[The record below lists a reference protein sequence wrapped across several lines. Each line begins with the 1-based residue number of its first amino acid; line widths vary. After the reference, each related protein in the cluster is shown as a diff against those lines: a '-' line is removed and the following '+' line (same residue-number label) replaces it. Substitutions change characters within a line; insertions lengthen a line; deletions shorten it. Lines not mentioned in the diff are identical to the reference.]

1 MYRLY
6 VYSFFCYFQGYVFIE
21 IVFFSCVIFVLCYI
35 GVMYVVF
42 GKIVWVM
49 MVSFGI
55 FVFEFLFVVGNIFIG

>member
-1 MYRLY
+1 MYRL
-6 VYSFFCYFQGYVFIE
+6 YSFFCYYQGYVFIE
-21 IVFFSCVIFVLCYI
+21 IVFFSCVIFVLYYI

>member
-1 MYRLY
+1 M
-6 VYSFFCYFQGYVFIE
+6 
-21 IVFFSCVIFVLCYI
+21 FFSCVIFVLYYI

-42 GKIVWVM
+42 GNIVWVM

>member
-21 IVFFSCVIFVLCYI
+21 IVFFSCVIFVLYYI

-49 MVSFGI
+49 MVSFSI